1 MYFEKLKQNLMTAR
15 VAKDTKKIELY
26 SYLLG
31 QVTLKTKTPSDDDI
45 FKTIKAYIK
54 SLKNVNTDKK
64 DYLEKCDFEISELE
78 SFLPSQLSD
87 IEIKNILLSL
97 DITDF
102 KEVTKYF
109 NSNYS
114 GRFNPGDLRKL
125 WVELKG

>member
-1 MYFEKLKQNLMTAR
+1 MYFEKLKQNLMTSR

-64 DYLEKCDFEISELE
+64 I
-78 SFLPSQLSD
+78 
-87 IEIKNILLSL
+87 I
-97 DITDF
+97 
-102 KEVTKYF
+102 
-109 NSNYS
+109 
-114 GRFNPGDLRKL
+114 
-125 WVELKG
+125 